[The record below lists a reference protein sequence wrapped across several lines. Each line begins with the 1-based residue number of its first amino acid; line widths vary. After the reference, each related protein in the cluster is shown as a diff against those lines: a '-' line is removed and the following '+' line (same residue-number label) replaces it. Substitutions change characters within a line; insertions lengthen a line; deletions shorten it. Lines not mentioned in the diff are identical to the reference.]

1 MDGSAINFGDRLDMI
16 CCEVGCG
23 RLRVLEA
30 SKIILRFL
38 FWAVSDRY
46 WSDSLH
52 RKEWTQQIGEGG
64 METRSSLSEIPMKL
78 SMILESRGK
87 ASLHLTSHWF

>member
-23 RLRVLEA
+23 RVRVLEA
-30 SKIILRFL
+30 SKMILRFP

-52 RKEWTQQIGEGG
+52 RKEWTQQIGEEG
-64 METRSSLSEIPMKL
+64 METRSSLSEIPMRYV
-78 SMILESRGK
+78 SGDS
-87 ASLHLTSHWF
+87 W